1 MKHHFGDF
9 LFREGDYWSIVPNN
23 ERFQYLIQEKIDDK
37 LNIKIATIGKSSD
50 FWNQIFEFHNLV
62 ELTLHEPTKEQT
74 ESISKLVNLK
84 RLRITHARLKDI
96 NFINELIN
104 LEEIVFEYVSGFS
117 DLSPLKNL
125 KKLKSLHFENLRRVS
140 DFDGLKGIDSLK
152 YLRIDG
158 TFDWKQPIKN
168 FNFLKGLPNL
178 EILSLGEIIT
188 KIEYPVFL
196 PVLNLKKLKKVNIM
210 RNSFDT
216 KEYAFLEV
224 ILPNIDGAKQN
235 LFYKYNDW
243 IEFLGKKAGM
253 FKENNSLIQEKCEEF
268 ESLYESYKIEA
279 ERYLKNYF
287 N

>member
-50 FWNQIFEFHNLV
+50 FWNQIFEFPNLV

-104 LEEIVFEYVSGFS
+104 LEAIVFFFFFGFS

-125 KKLKSLHFENLRRVS
+125 
-140 DFDGLKGIDSLK
+140 
-152 YLRIDG
+152 
-158 TFDWKQPIKN
+158 
-168 FNFLKGLPNL
+168 
-178 EILSLGEIIT
+178 
-188 KIEYPVFL
+188 
-196 PVLNLKKLKKVNIM
+196 
-210 RNSFDT
+210 
-216 KEYAFLEV
+216 
-224 ILPNIDGAKQN
+224 
-235 LFYKYNDW
+235 
-243 IEFLGKKAGM
+243 
-253 FKENNSLIQEKCEEF
+253 
-268 ESLYESYKIEA
+268 
-279 ERYLKNYF
+279 
-287 N
+287 